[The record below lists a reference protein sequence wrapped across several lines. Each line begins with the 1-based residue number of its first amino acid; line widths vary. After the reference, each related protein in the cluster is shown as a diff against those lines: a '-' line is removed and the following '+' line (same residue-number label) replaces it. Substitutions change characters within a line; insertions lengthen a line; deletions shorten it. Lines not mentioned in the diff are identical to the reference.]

1 MVLNQL
7 LMLHLNSTK
16 CSRMLQNGLDDLE
29 PSRHQSALWI
39 GCQLNLE
46 DVAPGNA
53 STRVSWCTI
62 LTFDQRA
69 NQPTFFCLSR
79 CLTICAI
86 DQGLDAGADDYIVK
100 PFAPKVPRPDSLTS
114 RMQQEREFFLDNLLV

>member
-16 CSRMLQNGLDDLE
+16 CSRMLQNGLDYLE

-46 DVAPGNA
+46 DVAPCNA
-53 STRVSWCTI
+53 STQSCELVHD
-62 LTFDQRA
+62 FD
-69 NQPTFFCLSR
+69 L
-79 CLTICAI
+79 
-86 DQGLDAGADDYIVK
+86 
-100 PFAPKVPRPDSLTS
+100 
-114 RMQQEREFFLDNLLV
+114 